1 MTDYKLILSVNN
13 DSIHSI
19 MDVVQGDS
27 GRNISIT
34 VSDMDLTDKTARVY
48 VLKPSGKDVYVNADI
63 IENKV
68 NVLLTRQMLAEIGN
82 TKMQVSIYDGDTPN
96 RVSTFNIYL
105 NVVAS
110 MQDSGMINSSTEYS
124 ALDELIANG
133 KDMIGNID
141 AAVNAANTAA
151 ETANTKA
158 DEANTAA
165 ERANIAAGQA
175 NTSASAANAAAGQ
188 ANTSASAA
196 NAAAGKAETA
206 VVFANN
212 AARAATE
219 AANQANQAYNAIT
232 ENVEINLLTDSRVE
246 WKINK
251 PTGTHAVI
259 TRWGNICKGKIYF
272 VGGNFETGKIVIFL
286 ILPEGIIPNHTII
299 TPMFITGRDYALVE
313 ECGTLTI
320 DGKYMRM
327 TLNKAPALNQWLVAD
342 FSYITNNSAIE

>member
-110 MQDSGMINSSTEYS
+110 MQDSGMINSSAEYS

-133 KDMIGNID
+133 KDMISNID

-175 NTSASAANAAAGQ
+175 NTSASAANAAAG
-188 ANTSASAA
+188 
-196 NAAAGKAETA
+196 KAETA
-206 VVFANN
+206 VVSANN